1 MLPTSEALGVKTV
14 DPREFITQFKVVYN
28 VDFDIIYF
36 DQNTFLSNLKELCK
50 IKEIIKFAN
59 LVNFG
64 GFRRENS
71 AK

>member
-50 IKEIIKFAN
+50 IK
-59 LVNFG
+59 
-64 GFRRENS
+64 
-71 AK
+71 